1 MSTNIRKISFKGQ
14 VLYIGMDVH
23 KKSWSITIL
32 SENML
37 LKRYVQDKPEPKML
51 LNHLRKHYP
60 EGTYKC
66 VYEAGYS
73 GFWIA
78 EALTKGGIDCIVVN
92 AADIPTTNKQKD
104 RKTDKADSKKLAEFL
119 RAGLL
124 QGIYIP
130 SRESQEDRSLLR
142 VRRILIKTQTAT
154 KNRIK
159 SYLSF
164 YGISITD
171 DEVSKHWSK
180 NYIKYL
186 NSIRLTQPSG
196 QLAFEAL
203 LKQLNYLR
211 GEILLITREIRKL
224 AETEKYRERVNKLRT
239 VPGIG
244 VLNAM
249 IILTEITDIKRFSG
263 GNKFRGF
270 IGLVPK
276 EHSSGDKENK
286 SEMSRRGNNKIKCM
300 LIESSWV
307 SVRIDPAMTIV
318 YENLCKRMKKSRAII
333 RIARKLANRI
343 LHILNS
349 EEEYV
354 LAVA

>member
-1 MSTNIRKISFKGQ
+1 MNTNITKISFKGQ

-23 KKSWSITIL
+23 KKGWLITIL
-32 SENML
+32 SKNLCLRQYSQES
-37 LKRYVQDKPEPKML
+37 KPQIL
-51 LNHLRKHYP
+51 INHLQKHYP
-60 EGTYKC
+60 GATYKC

-78 EALTKGGIDCIVVN
+78 EALIKAGIDCMVVN
-92 AADIPTTNKQKD
+92 AADIPTTNKQND
-104 RKTDKADSKKLAEFL
+104 RKTDTVDSKKLAEFL

-124 QGIYIP
+124 HGIYIP
-130 SRESQEDRSLLR
+130 SRESQEDRSLTR
-142 VRRILIKTQTAT
+142 VRGTLVRTQTAT

-159 SYLSF
+159 SFLSF
-164 YGISITD
+164 YGISIAD
-171 DEVSKHWSK
+171 DKVSKHWSK
-180 NYIKYL
+180 NYLEYL
-186 NSIRLTQPSG
+186 NSIRLSQQSG

-211 GEILLITREIRKL
+211 SEVLLITRKIREL
-224 AETEKYRERVNKLRT
+224 AETEKYKNRVSKLIS

-244 VLNAM
+244 ILSAM
-249 IILTEITDIKRFSG
+249 IALTEIADIKRFSG

-276 EHSSGDKENK
+276 EHSSGEKQDKT
-286 SEMSRRGNNKIKCM
+286 EMSRRGNNQIKSM

-307 SVRIDPAMTIV
+307 AVRRDPAMTLA
-318 YENLCKRMKKSRAII
+318 YEELVKRMKKSRAII

>member
-1 MSTNIRKISFKGQ
+1 MNTNITKISFKGQ

-23 KKSWSITIL
+23 KKGWSITIL
-32 SENML
+32 SKSL
-37 LKRYVQDKPEPKML
+37 CLKRYSQESKPEIL
-51 LNHLRKHYP
+51 INHLQRHYP
-60 EGTYKC
+60 GATYKC

-78 EALTKGGIDCIVVN
+78 EALIKAGIDCIVVN

-124 QGIYIP
+124 RGIYIP
-130 SRESQEDRSLLR
+130 SRQSQEDRSLIR
-142 VRRILIKTQTAT
+142 VRGTLVRMQTAA

-159 SYLSF
+159 SFLSF
-164 YGISITD
+164 YGIRITD

-180 NYIKYL
+180 NYLKYL
-186 NSIRLTQPSG
+186 NSIRLTQQSG
-196 QLAFEAL
+196 QLAFESL

-211 GEILLITREIRKL
+211 GEILLITRKIREL
-224 AETEKYRERVNKLRT
+224 AGTEKYKDNVRKLIS

-244 VLNAM
+244 ILNALLT
-249 IILTEITDIKRFSG
+249 LTEIADKKRFSG

-270 IGLVPK
+270 IGLVPR
-276 EHSSGDKENK
+276 EHSSGEKQNK
-286 SEMSRRGNNKIKCM
+286 TEMSRRGNNQIKSM
-300 LIESSWV
+300 LIESAWV
-307 SVRIDPAMTIV
+307 AVRRDPAMTLA
-318 YENLCKRMKKSRAII
+318 YEELCKRMTKSRAII

>member
-23 KKSWSITIL
+23 KEKWSITIL
-32 SENML
+32 SENL
-37 LKRYVQDKPEPKML
+37 CLKHYTQDSDPKML
-51 LNHLRKHYP
+51 IKHLKKHYP
-60 EGTYKC
+60 GATYRS

-78 EALTKGGIDCIVVN
+78 EALIESGIDCIVVN

-104 RKTDKADSKKLAEFL
+104 RKTDKADSKKLAEYL

-124 QGIYIP
+124 HGIYIP
-130 SRESQEDRSLLR
+130 SREAQEDRSLLR

-159 SYLSF
+159 SHLNF
-164 YGISITD
+164 LGIKIPKEQVT
-171 DEVSKHWSK
+171 KHWSK
-180 NYIKYL
+180 NY
-186 NSIRLTQPSG
+186 
-196 QLAFEAL
+196 
-203 LKQLNYLR
+203 LNYLR
-211 GEILLITREIRKL
+211 TIKLEYESGQTAFEILLNELDYLRAEILKVTKKIREL
-224 AETEKYRERVNKLRT
+224 SGTEKYKGRVNKLIT

-244 VLNAM
+244 SLNAM
-249 IILTEITDIKRFSG
+249 ILITEIADIGRFSG

-286 SEMSRRGNNKIKCM
+286 AEMSRRGNNQIKSM

-307 SVRIDPAMTIV
+307 AVRVDGAMTLV

-349 EEEYV
+349 DEEYV